1 MRERITSQCELCT
14 YRRAGGKVK
23 ILVVYDQVLSS
34 KEMAEVKRT
43 VKDFIE
49 NEEVSTLIL
58 CGGPRIILLEDEDDG

>member
-1 MRERITSQCELCT
+1 M
-14 YRRAGGKVK
+14 K

>member
-1 MRERITSQCELCT
+1 M
-14 YRRAGGKVK
+14 KV
-23 ILVVYDQVLSS
+23 LVVYDQVLSN

-58 CGGPRIILLEDEDDG
+58 CGGPRVFFLEEIEDEREITGNSVPR